1 MEPNKFDNHIKNV
14 LEQRSIEPS
23 VNAWSKLES
32 KLDKAEKK
40 KKMPWFFISGIAAT
54 LVGVLLMVNISK
66 TNTNTFVDTNNSRAT
81 EIDVT
86 SPEVSNV
93 NNDVAASNVVN
104 DNIDSNATSSNTN
117 ESTEITKTK
126 HYLNTTNNKP
136 NRLYA
141 STSNEKRIKGSIV
154 ENKKNKTINES
165 TLVAITNTNEI
176 IENETTNTSEID
188 DLLNNAL
195 LAVKSTET
203 ETIDAESL
211 LYDVEVEVE
220 QTFRTKMFA
229 KVKEN
234 AINLK
239 TAFVERNK

>member
-23 VNAWSKLES
+23 INAWSKLES

-66 TNTNTFVDTNNSRAT
+66 TNTNTLVDINNSRAI

-104 DNIDSNATSSNTN
+104 DNINSNTTSSNTTSSNTN

-126 HYLNTTNNKP
+126 HYLNTTNN
-136 NRLYA
+136 
-141 STSNEKRIKGSIV
+141 EKRIKSSIV

-188 DLLNNAL
+188 DLLNDAL